1 MDPYAIDIEKVRA
14 YLDEKNERRRKDL
27 DARFEHALRDFAR
40 IVARIVERYH
50 PPRVY
55 QWGSLMERRR
65 FSEIS
70 DIDIAIEGLHGPEE
84 YFAILGDAIEMT
96 DLPVDIIELDKVPL
110 AIADHIR
117 QKGRLVYDRTG
128 ES

>member
-1 MDPYAIDIEKVRA
+1 MDPYAIDMEKVRA
-14 YLDEKNERRRKDL
+14 YLEEKDERRHKNL
-27 DARFEHALRDFAR
+27 DTRFEHALRDFER

-55 QWGSLMERRR
+55 QWGSLLERRR

-70 DIDIAIEGLHGPEE
+70 DIDIAVEGLGGPEE

-96 DLPVDIIELDKVPL
+96 DLPVDIIELDKVPP
-110 AIADHIR
+110 AIAHHIR
-117 QKGRLVYDRTG
+117 KKGRLVYDRTG
-128 ES
+128 QS